1 MSDEIRDMV
10 EDSRSHANIRTARN
24 LPDAANS
31 EQSLMLMGYAAIN
44 DVSPEVAELA
54 YRYFQERQEQGLEG
68 NADDDWFRAEEEVRR
83 SRRALNA

>member
-10 EDSRSHANIRTARN
+10 EDSRSHADIRTARN
-24 LPDAANS
+24 LTDAANS
-31 EQSLMLMGYAAIN
+31 GQSLMGYAAIN